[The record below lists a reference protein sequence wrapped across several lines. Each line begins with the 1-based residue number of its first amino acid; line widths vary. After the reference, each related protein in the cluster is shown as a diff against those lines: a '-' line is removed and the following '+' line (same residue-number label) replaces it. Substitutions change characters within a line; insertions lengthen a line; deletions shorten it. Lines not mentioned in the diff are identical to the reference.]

1 MRGFI
6 FASFVLIAA
15 VAQQS
20 EQYDA
25 YLKKFG
31 HTYLSQHYTI
41 EAFTK
46 NLELINQHNKDPL
59 KTYKLS
65 VNQFSGVDF
74 SQHFM
79 HDKRSSY

>member
-1 MRGFI
+1 MRGLI
-6 FASFVLIAA
+6 IASFVFIAA
-15 VAQQS
+15 VAQEN

-41 EAFTK
+41 EAFSK
-46 NLELINQHNKDPL
+46 NLEMINQHNMDPL
-59 KTYKLS
+59 KTYKVS
-65 VNQFSGVDF
+65 VNKFTGVDF

-79 HDKRSSY
+79 ADKRSSY